1 MWPKIHSNRGPRDTV
16 FAELRKEFGNYFK
29 MVSEWLQGLLEGHP
43 KKAFYSMIALLLIS
57 LALSFTLFRNREQPV
72 AVHRKPLA
80 PFADG
85 FGQLMQ
91 ATGKIRET
99 IMLKQQIDSL
109 SAVKVLT
116 AQDST
121 RLTAA
126 LDRLQRLSK
135 P

>member
-1 MWPKIHSNRGPRDTV
+1 MWPKIHSNRDPRDTL

-29 MVSEWLQGLLEGHP
+29 LAGEWLKGLLEGHP
-43 KKAFYSMIALLLIS
+43 KKAFYGMIALLLIS
-57 LALSFTLFRNREQPV
+57 LALSFTLFRNREKPI
-72 AVHRKPLA
+72 AVHVKQLA
-80 PFADG
+80 PVADG
-85 FGQLMQ
+85 FGQLIQ

-99 IMLKQQIDSL
+99 ILLKQQIDSL

-116 AQDST
+116 GQDST
-121 RLTAA
+121 RLIDA

>member
-1 MWPKIHSNRGPRDTV
+1 MWPKIHSNRDPRDTV
-16 FAELRKEFGNYFK
+16 FAELRKEFGTYFK
-29 MVSEWLQGLLEGHP
+29 IAGQRLKELLEGHP
-43 KKAFYSMIALLLIS
+43 KMTFYGMIALLLIS
-57 LALSFTLFRNREQPV
+57 MTLSFTFFRNREKPRAVRVKSFAPV
-72 AVHRKPLA
+72 
-80 PFADG
+80 ADG

-116 AQDST
+116 AQDSI
-121 RLTAA
+121 RLIAA